1 MKNFAVSNR
10 PHTDEGWGAVVTP
23 LALPAQMSSP
33 RESALTGSLDI
44 DALLLARIRGF
55 GRVEAKRRRREGN
68 HLTLW
73 E

>member
-1 MKNFAVSNR
+1 MKNFAASSR
-10 PHTDEGWGAVVTP
+10 PHTDEGWGAVETP
-23 LALPAQMSSP
+23 LARAAQMSSP

-44 DALLLARIRGF
+44 DALLLARVRGF